1 MGDDVSK
8 ILLESQHFLLPFL
21 SSFALLF
28 LALFTWHRSFS
39 LFHFNL
45 FNLPY
50 TVVPHSQEPPSPLHS
65 WVTQVTSPFLSL
77 QLPSSFLPHFLSWNL
92 MPHFAFW
99 SKTSSLCVSTL
110 FQLKYFVGSLLF
122 FPNFFWFNL
131 FFPPAI
137 LSPVFNRA
145 YCAPIVPGEKKKS
158 SLFLKYHI
166 RFCSIK
172 KQWRDL
178 PFYLCIACGV
188 S

>member
-8 ILLESQHFLLPFL
+8 ILLESHHFLSPFL

-28 LALFTWHRSFS
+28 LVLFTWHRSFS

-131 FFPPAI
+131 FFPPCKPFPCFQQGI
-137 LSPVFNRA
+137 LCS
-145 YCAPIVPGEKKKS
+145 YCSWRKKKE
-158 SLFLKYHI
+158 LFILEISH
-166 RFCSIK
+166 SI
-172 KQWRDL
+172 L
-178 PFYLCIACGV
+178 
-188 S
+188 